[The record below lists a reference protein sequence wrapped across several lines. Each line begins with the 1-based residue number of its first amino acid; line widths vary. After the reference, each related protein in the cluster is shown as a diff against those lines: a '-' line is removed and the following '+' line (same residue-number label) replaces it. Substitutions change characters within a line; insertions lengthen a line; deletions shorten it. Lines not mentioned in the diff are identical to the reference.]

1 MVGALRPILFC
12 LTSAVDAHYDKDMET
27 KTCPYCGETIKDV
40 ARVCRYCH
48 RELDDGKRIAS
59 VSTMLNGLVGVVV
72 FLVVMSMIVVLIT
85 D

>member
-1 MVGALRPILFC
+1 
-12 LTSAVDAHYDKDMET
+12 MET

-40 ARVCRYCH
+40 ARVCRYCQ

-59 VSTMLNGLVGVVV
+59 ASTMLNGLIGVIV
-72 FLVVMSMIVVLIT
+72 FLVVMGMIVVLIT